1 MAWCLPWAF
10 HGCTQLMVHS
20 AQLLLLPVEA
30 GGLNGG
36 LARVSE
42 LLLPARVDLV
52 SVLLEGQE
60 STLDLLVRLRVLDDS
75 VREAHV
81 AVGACL
87 PQLPRLFALAARD
100 RALLRPV
107 LVPEGAAAG
116 RQDHVR
122 VAQVLEE
129 RRQAERVHATR
140 DDRGGLFHA
149 LPLLAVV
156 GSVGRVVLQHV
167 SDVPC

>member
-1 MAWCLPWAF
+1 MGVP
-10 HGCTQLMVHS
+10 MVALSSWWHS
-20 AQLLLLPVEA
+20 TQLLLLPIEA
-30 GGLNGG
+30 GRLDGG
-36 LARVSE
+36 LPGVAE
-42 LLLPARVDLV
+42 LLLPAGVDLV

-60 STLDLLVRLRVLDDS
+60 CALDFLVRLRVLDDS

-100 RALLRPV
+100 RALLRAV

-116 RQDHVR
+116 RQDHVG
-122 VAQVLEE
+122 VAQILEE

-149 LPLLAVV
+149 LPLP
-156 GSVGRVVLQHV
+156 H
-167 SDVPC
+167 